1 MGPRLKL
8 PPYVHGF
15 IDRRNG
21 KERPRFYFR
30 RRGFPGTPLPGLP
43 YSPTFMATYEA
54 AMSNDPSLPELGAS
68 RTKPGTVNA
77 AIISYY
83 NSGAFQTLA
92 AETQRSR
99 RGILERF
106 RAEHGDKRIALLERI
121 HIDRMVAAKAATP
134 SAARNFLKVLKALMA
149 HCVANHIRDDDP
161 THGVKSAKIKTE
173 GYATWSEHHVAAFE
187 ARHPIGSRA
196 RLALALLLF
205 TGQRRSDVV
214 RLGRQHVRNGV
225 ITVRQQKTGAT
236 LAIPVHPVLQSVL
249 DATPSDHLTFLTT
262 RDGSPFSPAG
272 FGNLFREWCNETG
285 LPRGLSAHGL
295 RKACCTRLAEAGCS
309 EKQIAAIS
317 GHTSLGE
324 VARYTRAADQA
335 RLARSAMETIIAA
348 PGTRTSEWQ
357 RAAQGGNADSNQ
369 LKENGKK

>member
-15 IDRRNG
+15 IDQRNG
-21 KERPRFYFR
+21 KITPRYYFR
-30 RRGFPGTPLPGLP
+30 RRGFPGAALPGLP
-43 YSPTFMATYEA
+43 WSQAFMAAYDA
-54 AMSNDPSLPELGAS
+54 AMIGAPAEVEIGAS

-77 AIISYY
+77 AIVSYY
-83 NSGAFQTLA
+83 NSGAFQALA
-92 AETQRSR
+92 SETRRSR

-106 RAEHGDKRIALLERI
+106 RAEHGDKRIALLQRE
-121 HIDRMVAAKAATP
+121 HIDRMVAAKSTTP

-149 HCVANHIRDDDP
+149 HCVANHVRENDP

-173 GYATWSEHHVAAFE
+173 GYATWGEQHVAAFE

-214 RLGRQHVRNGV
+214 SLGRQHVRNGV
-225 ITVRQQKTGAT
+225 ISVRQQKTGAT
-236 LAIPVHPVLQSVL
+236 LAIPVHPALQSAL

-272 FGNLFREWCNETG
+272 FGNLFREWCNEAG
-285 LPRGLSAHGL
+285 LPKGFSAHGL

-309 EKQIAAIS
+309 ERQIAAIS
-317 GHTSLGE
+317 GHASLSE

-335 RLARSAMETIIAA
+335 RLARSAMETI
-348 PGTRTSEWQ
+348 TRTSEWQ
-357 RAAQGGNADSNQ
+357 RPVRSGNGTRRS
-369 LKENGKK
+369 LKEKDKK